1 MLHDFHFVLK
11 SRMKDKIFILS
22 KKLDL
27 SLSAAVVFMLKT
39 MEPMLDYYHFIREEN
54 KDEGRYQQFDAEE
67 DMHVYME
74 KSDYRKLKL
83 VFAHMYI
90 HSMAIIIRKMID
102 LFIEGVK
109 KYGFNEFIEIME
121 EYKEGQDGAFAYAGS
136 WDKRV
141 KKELSHLKEIPR
153 FCRLTFSDDLTLI
166 SIELL
171 KKYLK

>member
-1 MLHDFHFVLK
+1 MLHDFHLVLK
-11 SRMKDKIFILS
+11 SEMKDKIFILS
-22 KKLDL
+22 KKLEY
-27 SLSAAVVFMLKT
+27 SLSAAVVFILKT
-39 MEPMLDYYHFIREEN
+39 MEPMLDYYHLIREEN
-54 KDEGRYQQFDAEE
+54 KDEGRYQQFYADE

-74 KSDYRKLKL
+74 ETDYRKLKL

-90 HSMAIIIRKMID
+90 HSMAIIVRRLIA

-109 KYGFNEFIEIME
+109 KYGFKEFIEMME
-121 EYKEGQDGAFAYAGS
+121 EYNERQDGAFSYHGS

-141 KKELSHLKEIPR
+141 KKELSHLKHIPR
-153 FCRLTFSDDLTLI
+153 LYRLTFSDDLTLI